1 MCWTDGWL
9 QPSAHSGAGIVN
21 GWWTARLGR
30 DTHTHTHTHTHS
42 RLRTITCT
50 PTCTHTFTPNGVFR
64 GCLKL
69 NWQGLSATVRCIL
82 ASSCHTY
89 IISHTQA
96 HTHTHTQSRWTWVMA
111 LTVLSACGSAWHRLA
126 FTSVFLCLPVAANT
140 TLTGVCVLCVCVC
153 EGRETM
159 GRESIYL
166 SIYLSS
172 FNFCFSLVSYQIFCY
187 QPPSCLS
194 LCNTHTPAVSHWLC
208 GCWGELL

>member
-96 HTHTHTQSRWTWVMA
+96 HTHTHTVK
-111 LTVLSACGSAWHRLA
+111 VNVGDGSDSVVGLWFRLA
-126 FTSVFLCLPVAANT
+126 SSRLYFCLSLSPRCSQHNSDRR
-140 TLTGVCVLCVCVC
+140 VCVVRMCVW
-153 EGRETM
+153 GKRNY
-159 GRESIYL
+159 GKRIYL
-166 SIYLSS
+166 SIHLS
-172 FNFCFSLVSYQIFCY
+172 I
-187 QPPSCLS
+187 
-194 LCNTHTPAVSHWLC
+194 
-208 GCWGELL
+208 LL